1 MKHLSTRGLAPHLSF
16 DDIVL
21 SGLAPD
27 GGLYVPEVWPQLS
40 PKQFND
46 FADQRYGQ
54 VAEAVLSAL
63 GGSETALD
71 LNGAIAGA
79 YAQFR
84 HPEVAPLRPLAPN
97 LWMLELF
104 HGPTFAFKDFALQLL
119 GPLMAQ
125 RLERESRRLTV
136 LAATSGDTGSAAIA
150 ALAGR
155 PNLDIV
161 VLHPKGRVSEI
172 QRRQMTT
179 VMAPNVH
186 NIALEGDFDT
196 AQALVKALFADRN
209 LSAQMQLSAVNSIN
223 WARLAAQTVYFITA
237 CAALRGRGPVTFVVP
252 TGNFGDIFSGYAAK
266 KMGAPIAR
274 LIAATNSND
283 IVARALTTG
292 RYERRTVTPTHSP
305 SMDIQVASN
314 FERLLFDASGRNPTQ
329 TMALME
335 EFAQTGAFTV
345 PSPVLTEMQATFGAF
360 AADETQ
366 TFAAIRR
373 VHESTGMVVDPHTAT
388 GVAAAFAQDLTERGP
403 VVCLATAHPAK
414 FEAAIHAS
422 LGFAPDIPAE
432 LSALKTLPERCV
444 DLPADINAL
453 KDYLLTVVQQRGAL

>member
-1 MKHLSTRGLAPHLSF
+1 MAETSSLCPQHPQQPLGLCANVVWAGADPFRGIHRLPLVAWTDRANVKHLSTRGLAPHLSF

-136 LAATSGDTGSAAIA
+136 L
-150 ALAGR
+150 
-155 PNLDIV
+155 
-161 VLHPKGRVSEI
+161 
-172 QRRQMTT
+172 
-179 VMAPNVH
+179 
-186 NIALEGDFDT
+186 
-196 AQALVKALFADRN
+196 
-209 LSAQMQLSAVNSIN
+209 
-223 WARLAAQTVYFITA
+223 
-237 CAALRGRGPVTFVVP
+237 
-252 TGNFGDIFSGYAAK
+252 
-266 KMGAPIAR
+266 
-274 LIAATNSND
+274 
-283 IVARALTTG
+283 
-292 RYERRTVTPTHSP
+292 
-305 SMDIQVASN
+305 
-314 FERLLFDASGRNPTQ
+314 
-329 TMALME
+329 
-335 EFAQTGAFTV
+335 
-345 PSPVLTEMQATFGAF
+345 
-360 AADETQ
+360 
-366 TFAAIRR
+366 
-373 VHESTGMVVDPHTAT
+373 
-388 GVAAAFAQDLTERGP
+388 
-403 VVCLATAHPAK
+403 
-414 FEAAIHAS
+414 
-422 LGFAPDIPAE
+422 
-432 LSALKTLPERCV
+432 
-444 DLPADINAL
+444 
-453 KDYLLTVVQQRGAL
+453 